1 MSCSLTRDA
10 ERDQPRLGAVRSSHE
25 GSRKVA
31 FAAMKLRSAGF
42 FAFSLPR
49 PRAAALR
56 LPSRRSTFFSPVR
69 NSGAALL
76 ALLGGLWT
84 PSANA
89 SPVLYAGAGSEK
101 VHTTDV
107 TVMQK
112 DGKSVITVLPDYQG
126 PLSPFALIIPVP
138 SDVTAERVT
147 TLKREFVDRVA
158 HVSAPKFA
166 EFWEMD
172 PCDDAKLEQDWE
184 RDMTAK
190 ADTAFMGVM
199 QTDPGK
205 KVEKELL
212 LDVEAKTKDGE
223 YEETF
228 VGNAEA
234 VQNWLSDKGYAL
246 PEGGAAQFSLYESKG
261 YRFLALDVDVNRVEL
276 IGGDRALLSPVR
288 YWTDEKV
295 EELPT
300 AFGLPSAAKKQEL
313 TLFTLVV
320 DQRMQV
326 TNYDTKAVPT
336 NLRVVTEYEKSDDQK
351 FNLKE
356 KTGELHAALHD
367 RFLEKHPQTFLLEYA
382 YSTAD
387 CGKPCPTEPLLPH
400 EILSLGANVFEAE
413 LPEDVRRP
421 EPPAPSPEEEA
432 KLEALLSEKATPAEK
447 KAAKEQWEADRAEL
461 AARKAMLERNEFVL
475 TRLHYRYDQAGMPK
489 DVKLGAGAPIEGGVA
504 LPQGEEGAADTS
516 VKPAEENRFQTRYNG
531 LFPNKIVVKCDN
543 PQHHRWGKAPRSY
556 RGLRKI
562 WVAEDLSRR
571 DRSRVDVERAVLT
584 AVPDLGIAGM
594 PQEKP
599 EELALPPVEEASKD
613 EGKCSCQA
621 AGLPV
626 SGHAGWLV
634 LGLLSLAWFRRRRAS
649 EIRER

>member
-1 MSCSLTRDA
+1 MS
-10 ERDQPRLGAVRSSHE
+10 
-25 GSRKVA
+25 SRRGK
-31 FAAMKLRSAGF
+31 FA
-42 FAFSLPR
+42 LPR
-49 PRAAALR
+49 RTFTPKMGTTQAA
-56 LPSRRSTFFSPVR
+56 VV
-69 NSGAALL
+69 GLL
-76 ALLGGLWT
+76 ACLWAST
-84 PSANA
+84 ATA

-101 VHTTDV
+101 VHSTDV
-107 TVMQK
+107 TWMQK
-112 DGKSVITVLPDYQG
+112 GEKSVITVLPDYQG
-126 PLSPFALIIPVP
+126 PLSPFALVIPVP
-138 SDVTAERVT
+138 TDVTLDRVT

-158 HVSAPKFA
+158 RVSAPRFA

-223 YEETF
+223 YKETF
-228 VGNAEA
+228 LGDAEA
-234 VQNWLSDKGYAL
+234 VQNWLNDKGYDL
-246 PEGGAAQFSLYESKG
+246 PKGGAAQFGVYESKG

-288 YWTDEKV
+288 YWTNQKAD
-295 EELPT
+295 ELPT

-313 TLFTLVV
+313 TLFTFVPG
-320 DQRMQV
+320 QRLQV

-336 NLRVVTEYEKSDDQK
+336 NLRVVTEYEKSEDEK

-356 KTGELHAALHD
+356 KTGELFAALHD

-400 EILSLGANVFEAE
+400 EILSLGATVFEAD

-421 EPPAPSPEEEA
+421 QPPEPTAEEEA
-432 KLEALLSEKATPAEK
+432 KLEALLAEK
-447 KAAKEQWEADRAEL
+447 SSPADKKEAKKQWEADRAEL
-461 AARKAMLERNEFVL
+461 AARKAMLERSEFVL

-489 DVKLGAGAPIEGGVA
+489 DVRLGAGAAIEGGVA
-504 LPQGEEGAADTS
+504 LPQGEQGAADTS
-516 VKPAEENRFQTRYNG
+516 VKAADQNRFQTRYNG
-531 LFPNKIVVKCDN
+531 LFPNKVVVQCEN
-543 PQHHRWGKAPRSY
+543 PQPYRWGKAPRSY

-571 DRSRVDVERAVLT
+571 DRTRVDLDKALLT
-584 AVPDLGIAGM
+584 PVPDLDIAGL
-594 PQEKP
+594 PK
-599 EELALPPVEEASKD
+599 EEPDDAALPPPPVEQEE

-621 AGLPV
+621 VGLPL
-626 SGHAGWLV
+626 SGQTGWLA
-634 LGLLSLAWFRRRRAS
+634 LGVLSLIWFRRRRGA
-649 EIRER
+649 